1 MTELVIIL
9 SMLTCRPLVL
19 TFSAWTKLY
28 WVRQRQW
35 PDVMALVTLGFVSA
49 PR

>member
-1 MTELVIIL
+1 MTERVIIL